1 MLLNG
6 GRITDMIPLR
16 INRKAGILSELCLTG
31 ILLAAASVYAQRQ
44 SRVLVVEN
52 RETGEI
58 YASAPVKAG
67 DELSF
72 EWEHSF
78 EHIPWNE
85 YYEIEED
92 GSFLLHTISVAGF
105 GAGIPAEMDCEYR
118 YEDGLI
124 YMDGIDSRFEQF
136 NWINSQTA
144 LKEIAL
150 NGKQLL
156 TGADMPHHEKMI
168 LSIKSKKEVMQ

>member
-1 MLLNG
+1 
-6 GRITDMIPLR
+6 MIPLR
-16 INRKAGILSELCLTG
+16 ISRKAGVLSELCLTG
-31 ILLAAASVYAQRQ
+31 VLLAAASVYTQRQ
-44 SRVLVVEN
+44 SHIMVVESA
-52 RETGEI
+52 ETGKV
-58 YASAPVKAG
+58 YASAKIKEG

-72 EWEHSF
+72 GWEHSF

-124 YMDGIDSRFEQF
+124 YMDGIESRFEQF

-144 LKEIAL
+144 LKEISL
-150 NGKQLL
+150 NGEQLL